1 MPIGRNWGQY
11 PLMAR
16 RTKRPTTTQTA
27 RTEEIIT
34 EIALEQEL
42 SASYMEYAL
51 SVIISR
57 AIPDARDG
65 LKPVQRRILYAM
77 LEAGLRSDKPYRKS
91 IAAVGD
97 TMKKYHP
104 HGDSAIYE
112 TLVRMA
118 QEWVMNAPL
127 VDGHGNFG
135 SLDDGPAAARYTEAR
150 LSKFAEALLANVE
163 ESTVLFSPNFDAS
176 TVEPRVL
183 PAGIPALLVNGAS
196 GIAVGMATNIP
207 PHNLSEVVAACQ
219 LLLENPKTTLD
230 EVLKVLPAPDFP
242 TGGSVIA
249 SRAQLREMYATGRG
263 QVRMR
268 ATTEITD
275 VTPRRRGIIVTALPY
290 NTGPEKVIARVKE
303 LVAQKKL
310 DGIADVK
317 DLSDR
322 KNGLRLV
329 FEVKAGFNPDAVLS
343 ELYRL
348 TPLEESFA
356 MNAVALVDNRPVV
369 ADLLTLLRTYVNH
382 RIEVIRR
389 RCEYRLQ
396 KAEARLHTLT
406 ALIAALADIDEV
418 VRIIRASKDTETAR
432 TKLMARLKIDA
443 EQANHILDMPLRRLT
458 SLEAAKLNDELKE
471 LQRTAKGLSQVIK
484 SEKKQREMA
493 SSELTELTSL
503 HGRPRAAKIT
513 DPAKL
518 PVVAVPA
525 AVDSA
530 AKKASA
536 NPAAPSLKMV
546 STPVTVGLTID
557 QRLVSN
563 PDGPCL
569 AKCASDSTGTILVV
583 SEAGLVWHVDVAEIG
598 ASGVEVSAFTNST
611 QRIIALLP
619 LGAHFAVGTRSGVVK
634 RIADDTPTIPQLKR
648 SNATGLVVV
657 TLKEDDLLVGAGEC
671 SDSSELVFVTAGA
684 QLLRTGADS
693 VRPQGRSGGGVAGVK
708 LRKDDS
714 VCGFFVIS
722 DLDASSV
729 VVVSDGGNAKVS
741 PLAEYPQQ
749 GRATGGVR
757 CMTFKKQDN
766 AVRLVRVGS
775 APVKAVNKAGKAM
788 KFEPTPAKRDA
799 SGSPL
804 EATPL
809 ALAD

>member
-1 MPIGRNWGQY
+1 
-11 PLMAR
+11 MAR
-16 RTKRPTTTQTA
+16 RTKRPTNPQSA
-27 RTEEIIT
+27 RTEEVIT
-34 EIALEQEL
+34 EIALEEEL
-42 SASYMEYAL
+42 SSSYMEYAL

-163 ESTVLFSPNFDAS
+163 ESTVLFAPNFDAS
-176 TVEPRVL
+176 TTEPRVL

-207 PHNLSEVVAACQ
+207 PHNLAEVSAACQ
-219 LLLENPKTTLD
+219 LLLENPKATLD

-249 SRAQLREMYATGRG
+249 SKAQLREMYATGRG

-268 ATTEITD
+268 ATAEITD
-275 VTPRRRGIIVTALPY
+275 VTPRRRGIVITALPY

-329 FEVKAGFNPDAVLS
+329 FEVKSGFNPDAVLA

-389 RCEYRLQ
+389 RCEHRLE
-396 KAEARLHTLT
+396 KAEARLHILT

-418 VRIIRASKDTETAR
+418 VRIIRASKDVETAR
-432 TKLMARLKIDA
+432 TKLMKRLGIDA

-458 SLEAAKLNDELKE
+458 SLEATKLNDELKE
-471 LQRTAKGLSQVIK
+471 LQKTAKGLSQVIK
-484 SEKKQREMA
+484 SENKQREMV
-493 SSELTELTSL
+493 SSELTEITAV
-503 HGRPRAAKIT
+503 HGRPRAAKVT

-518 PVVAVPA
+518 PVIEVSAPLS
-525 AVDSA
+525 DSA
-530 AKKASA
+530 KASA
-536 NPAAPSLKMV
+536 SSKVPVPSLKIAA
-546 STPVTVGLTID
+546 TPVVVGLTLD
-557 QRLVSN
+557 RRLICN
-563 PDGPCL
+563 PDVACI
-569 AKCASDSTGTILVV
+569 AQCATESTSTILAV
-583 SEAGLVWHVDVAEIG
+583 SEYGRVWHVDVAELG
-598 ASGVEVSAFTNST
+598 TAGVEASSFTHTSEK
-611 QRIIALLP
+611 IVALLP
-619 LGAHFAVGTRSGVVK
+619 LGAHFALGSESGVVK
-634 RIADDTPTIPQLKR
+634 RVADDTPTLAQLKR
-648 SNATGLVVV
+648 SNAEGLSVIS
-657 TLKEDDLLVGAGEC
+657 LKDGDKLVGAALC
-671 SDSSELVFVTAGA
+671 SDTSELVFITTGA
-684 QLLRTGADS
+684 QLLRTSADT

-708 LRKDDS
+708 LRKDDH
-714 VCGFFVIS
+714 VRGFFVI
-722 DLDASSV
+722 DDASTATAV
-729 VVVSDGGNAKVS
+729 VISDAGNAKTS
-741 PLAEYPQQ
+741 PLSEYPSQ

-766 AVRLVRVGS
+766 AILLTRVS
-775 APVKAVNKAGKAM
+775 SNQIKACNKAGKFM
-788 KFEPTPAKRDA
+788 KFEPISAKRDA
-799 SGSPL
+799 SGAPL
-804 EATPL
+804 EVAPV
-809 ALAD
+809 ALTD

>member
-1 MPIGRNWGQY
+1 
-11 PLMAR
+11 MAR
-16 RTKRPTTTQTA
+16 RTKRPTTA
-27 RTEEIIT
+27 LPLRTEEIIT
-34 EIALEQEL
+34 EIALEEEL
-42 SASYMEYAL
+42 SSSYMEYAL

-163 ESTVLFSPNFDAS
+163 ESTVLFAPNFDAS

-207 PHNLSEVVAACQ
+207 PHNLSEVTAACQ
-219 LLLENPKTTLD
+219 LLLENPKATLD
-230 EVLKVLPAPDFP
+230 DVLKLLPAPDFP

-249 SRAQLREMYATGRG
+249 SKAQLREMYATGRG
-263 QVRMR
+263 QVKMR
-268 ATTEITD
+268 ATVEISD
-275 VTPRRRGIIVTALPY
+275 VTPRRRGITVTALPY

-329 FEVKAGFNPDAVLS
+329 FEVKSGFNPEAVLA

-389 RCEYRLQ
+389 RCEHRLQ

-418 VRIIRASKDTETAR
+418 VRIIRASKDAETAR
-432 TKLMARLKIDA
+432 TKLMKRLGIDA

-458 SLEAAKLNDELKE
+458 SLEATKLNDELKE
-471 LQRTAKGLSQVIK
+471 LQKAAKGFSQVIK
-484 SEKKQREMA
+484 SEKKQREMV
-493 SSELTELTSL
+493 SSELTEITAV
-503 HGRPRAAKIT
+503 HGRPRDAKIT

-518 PVVAVPA
+518 PVIDVTAVAAGSGTTATP
-525 AVDSA
+525 S
-530 AKKASA
+530 KT
-536 NPAAPSLKMV
+536 AAPSLKIA
-546 STPVTVGLTID
+546 STPVIIGLTMD
-557 QRLVSN
+557 QRLVCN
-563 PDGPCL
+563 PDVACL
-569 AKCASDSTGTILVV
+569 AKYATESTATVLAV
-583 SEAGLVWHVDVAEIG
+583 SETGRVWHIDVAEVG
-598 ASGVEVSAFTNST
+598 SASVEASAFTHT
-611 QRIIALLP
+611 AEKIIALLP
-619 LGAHFAVGTRSGVVK
+619 LGAHFVVGSKSGVVK
-634 RIADDTPTIPQLKR
+634 RVADDTPTLAQLKR
-648 SNATGLVVV
+648 TNSAGLPVIS
-657 TLKEDDLLVGAGEC
+657 LKEGDKLVGVAEC
-671 SDSSELVFVTAGA
+671 SDTSELVFITTGA
-684 QLLRTGADS
+684 QLLRTSADT
-693 VRPQGRSGGGVAGVK
+693 VRPQGKSGGGVAGVK
-708 LRKDDS
+708 LRKDDH
-714 VCGFFVIS
+714 VCGFFAVS
-722 DLDASSV
+722 DTTTASV
-729 VVVSDGGNAKVS
+729 VVVSDAGNAKVS
-741 PLAEYPQQ
+741 PLNEYPSQ

-757 CMTFKKQDN
+757 CMTFKKQDT
-766 AVRLVRVGS
+766 AVLLTRVGS
-775 APVKAVNKAGKAM
+775 NPVKAYNKAGKLV
-788 KFEPTPAKRDA
+788 KFEPVTAKRDA
-799 SGSPL
+799 SGTPL
-804 EATPL
+804 ETAPV
-809 ALAD
+809 ALTD